1 MRQIQEQE
9 IHVLR
14 EIEYTIDLT
23 REYHNL
29 LQREEGKSS
38 QAYVWDGN
46 AAFYE
51 EGGSKN
57 FYLQDELGSPL
68 RFARADGSLGEAYGY
83 DEFGRDLY
91 GNQGEAQAFGYT
103 GYQYDSITG
112 TYYAQARE
120 YEPGVG
126 RFAGMDVIGGFVDV
140 PTTLNRYGYCLQN
153 PVRLVD
159 LNGKAPKYLGN
170 KDDETAIGLPDPNTK
185 YYDGNLNAKK
195 GTFSI
200 GVTADVTLFV
210 GVQIGACLSIDRH
223 GNVALQM
230 SGANPG
236 DWRGSSYFGGIDAGV
251 SKTVQFTNAETVYD
265 LERLGESIGG
275 SGGFAGYFGV
285 DAINLN
291 GDNKIDGYAISTGV
305 GVGADTHIVKSYTS
319 TMFSINI
326 IEKWNSIK
334 SIVGIEKCDIE

>member
-1 MRQIQEQE
+1 MCR
-9 IHVLR
+9 R
-14 EIEYTIDLT
+14 Y
-23 REYHNL
+23 Y
-29 LQREEGKSS
+29 
-38 QAYVWDGN
+38 
-46 AAFYE
+46 F
-51 EGGSKN
+51 
-57 FYLQDELGSPL
+57 QDELGSPL
-68 RFARADGSLGEAYGY
+68 RLSGVDGSLGEAYGY

-91 GNQGEAQAFGYT
+91 ENQWEARPFGYT